1 MEQEKKP
8 SSVGYAKLV
17 AVFQSVVWRNIII
30 GVALILSL
38 FAMFTFDKGNVVRQ
52 QYMPFL
58 EGQWLKDFLG
68 FLNIEQ
74 MELPLCA
81 WFVFLALFGTV
92 CIYLVAGM
100 FQRLFVEPQVR
111 KNKDAFRNEA
121 HARRHYAIWYNIFVF
136 IICCALAFVAYMW
149 IGRTLEKQFEWT
161 FAQSA
166 EEFNVWLNLL
176 YAILLCILFAL
187 LIPLTLMI
195 VYGLFRF
202 VMWIASYF
210 VYLLTNF
217 KKDVRISNELAV
229 RNLDA
234 VRSYGAKGSG
244 GGGDG
249 DGEEDSSRPKPADK
263 KGLFPSLVRMDD
275 KYTERE
281 TVENV
286 EQISLSDFTL
296 RFQSYAI
303 SRKIYYGLPLIRSF
317 IAGLASTRL
326 IVLEGLSGTGK
337 SMLPRMFS
345 EFTGTKTFFAPVQA
359 TWRDKTDL
367 LGYYSEFT
375 KTFKSTDFLQNLYE
389 ASYLDRMNIMVL
401 DEMNISRI
409 EYYFA
414 DFLSILEYPPEDWN
428 IRVFEPEFGQEMPA
442 KLPNGYI
449 KIPENTWFIG
459 TANTDDSTFTITDKV
474 YDRAIVLDFS
484 EKFSPITSEYPSA
497 PIKMDYQTMKAMFK
511 EAQENPE
518 LCLND
523 EDLEKFTQIC
533 DFTRRAF
540 DIRFGNRIMVQIENF
555 VPVYVALGGTKEAAL
570 DFMFARKIL
579 RKLNGMFEDYVKE
592 ELIAL
597 TKLINNVYGKGTFRE
612 TEKTIAKIMKKLV

>member
-1 MEQEKKP
+1 MEKEKKP
-8 SSVGYAKLV
+8 TSLGYAKLV
-17 AVFQSVVWRNIII
+17 LVFQSVVWRNIII
-30 GVALILSL
+30 GVALVLSL
-38 FAMFTFDKGNVVRQ
+38 FAMFTFDKENALRRE
-52 QYMPFL
+52 YMPFL
-58 EGQWLKDFLG
+58 EGQWISDVMA

-74 MELPLCA
+74 VEIPLCA

-92 CIYLVAGM
+92 CFFLLAGM
-100 FQRLFVEPQVR
+100 FKRFFVEPKVR
-111 KNKDAFRNEA
+111 KNKDAFRSEA
-121 HARRHYAIWYNIFVF
+121 QARRRYSFWYGFVVF
-136 IICCALAFVAYMW
+136 LLCCALSFVAYMW
-149 IGRTLEKQFEWT
+149 LGRALEKELDWT

-166 EEFNVWLNLL
+166 EMFNVWLNLL
-176 YAILLCILFAL
+176 YAILLCVLFAL
-187 LIPLTLMI
+187 LIPLAIMI
-195 VYGLFRF
+195 VYGVFRF
-202 VMWIASYF
+202 IMWIASYF

-229 RNLDA
+229 KNLDGI
-234 VRSYGAKGSG
+234 RSHGAK
-244 GGGDG
+244 G
-249 DGEEDSSRPKPADK
+249 DGEEEDDESRPKPADK
-263 KGLFPSLVRMDD
+263 KGLFPSLVRLDE
-275 KYTERE
+275 KYPENE
-281 TVENV
+281 KVENV
-286 EQISLSDFTL
+286 AEITL
-296 RFQSYAI
+296 EEFAYRFQSYAI
-303 SRKIYYGLPLIRSF
+303 SRKIYYGMTMIRSF
-317 IAGLASTRL
+317 VAGLASARL
-326 IVLEGLSGTGK
+326 LVLEGLSGTGK

-389 ASYLDRMNIMVL
+389 ASYLDRMNVMVL

-428 IRVFEPEFGQEMPA
+428 IRVFEPEFGQVMPD

-449 KIPENTWFIG
+449 KIPENTWFVG

-484 EKFSPITSEYPSA
+484 EKFSPITSEYPCE
-497 PIKMDYQTMKAMFK
+497 PIKMDYETMKGMFK
-511 EAQENPE
+511 AAQENPE
-518 LCLND
+518 YCLNE
-523 EDLEKFTQIC
+523 EDLEKFTKIC
-533 DFTRRAF
+533 DFTRHAF

-555 VPVYVALGGTKEAAL
+555 VPVYVALGGTKESAL

-579 RKLNGMFEDYVKE
+579 RKLNGMFEDYVKD

-597 TKLINNVYGKGTFRE
+597 TKLINETYGHGVFVA